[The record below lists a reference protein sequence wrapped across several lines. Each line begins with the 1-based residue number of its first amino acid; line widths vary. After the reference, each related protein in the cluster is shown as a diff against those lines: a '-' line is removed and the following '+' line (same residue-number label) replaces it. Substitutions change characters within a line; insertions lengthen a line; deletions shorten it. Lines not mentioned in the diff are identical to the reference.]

1 MKLLTSIL
9 VCLFVCC
16 ATISANA
23 QDSKPTASN
32 KQKVRK
38 EKSSQVSNQ
47 RKAELLAFVEKHYPE
62 LKEMLGRLEK
72 NKPRSYRQALTGLH
86 KSVKK
91 LEAIKERNPKRYES
105 SLQQWKIDSRIRV
118 ASAQLQLKDTEEGRD
133 KLKSLVADL
142 VDFHIERMKSER
154 KQILERLEQLDKR
167 ISDAESKREEAIEK
181 KFKAVS
187 PKKKKAKAGEGDA

>member
-1 MKLLTSIL
+1 M
-9 VCLFVCC
+9 
-16 ATISANA
+16 
-23 QDSKPTASN
+23 
-32 KQKVRK
+32 
-38 EKSSQVSNQ
+38 
-47 RKAELLAFVEKHYPE
+47 
-62 LKEMLGRLEK
+62 
-72 NKPRSYRQALTGLH
+72 H

-91 LEAIKERNPKRYES
+91 LEAIKKRNPKRYES